1 MFDTQLIH
9 PMIVHFP
16 IALLIVGLL
25 ADITGIFSK
34 KEFFS
39 TAGFYLLIL
48 GTLGVIAAFIT
59 GNLAGEGVTEAGPL
73 KQALENHEDAAL
85 LSIWLISAAA
95 LVRIIFAVMKK
106 YTGILKWIAFTLFL
120 IGVLSIA
127 RTGYYG
133 GELVFK
139 HAAGVQFNLGIENM
153 DSQNINTDQ
162 D

>member
-1 MFDTQLIH
+1 MFDTQYIH

-25 ADITGIFSK
+25 ADIIGLLLK

-39 TAGFYLLIL
+39 KAGFYLLIL

-59 GNLAGEGVTEAGPL
+59 GNLAGEGVTEAGSL
-73 KQALENHEDAAL
+73 KQALENHEDAAE

-95 LVRIIFAVMKK
+95 VVRIIFAVMKK
-106 YTGILKWIAFTLFL
+106 YTGILKWIAFALFL

-139 HAAGVQFNLGIENM
+139 HAAGVQFNLGIENL
-153 DSQNINTDQ
+153 DSQNFNTDQ

>member
-1 MFDTQLIH
+1 MFDYIH

-25 ADITGIFSK
+25 ADFIGLISK

-39 TAGFYLLIL
+39 NAGFYLLIL
-48 GTLGVIAAFIT
+48 GTLGVVAAFIT
-59 GNLAGEGVTEAGPL
+59 GQSAGEGVTETGSL
-73 KQALENHEDAAL
+73 KLALENHEDAAQ
-85 LSIWLISAAA
+85 LSIWLMSAAA
-95 LVRIIFAVMKK
+95 LVRIMFVAIKK
-106 YTGILKWIAFTLFL
+106 YSGVLKWIAFALFL

-127 RTGYYG
+127 RTGYFG

-139 HAAGVQFNLGIENM
+139 HAAGVHFTVGLESL
-153 DSQNINTDQ
+153 DSQNFNTDG